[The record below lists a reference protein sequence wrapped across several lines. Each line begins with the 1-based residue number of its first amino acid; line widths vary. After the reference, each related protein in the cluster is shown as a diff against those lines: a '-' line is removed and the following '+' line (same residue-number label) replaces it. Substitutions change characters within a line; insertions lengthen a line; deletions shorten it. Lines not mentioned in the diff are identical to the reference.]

1 MDALVTAG
9 GTPAPGEPLYEV
21 AEGRP
26 KALIDIAG
34 KAMAQWVL
42 DALGGAS
49 RVDRVV
55 LVGVSPDSGLTC
67 AKPTEFVPNQG
78 NMLSNIKAGMDH
90 TLKANTGAHHVLV
103 VSSDIPGITSEMVD
117 WTVDTTMQTNDDLY
131 YAVIER
137 ATMESR
143 YPGSKRSYVRLK
155 DVEVCGGDMN
165 VLRTTL
171 AGNEAL
177 WERLVAARK
186 NAMKQAALVG
196 LDILFLVLIGQLS
209 LHSAESRISKR
220 LKLRGRVVLSPFA
233 EIGMDVDKPFQ
244 LELMRLD
251 LASRRSSLA

>member
-9 GTPAPGEPLYEV
+9 GTPAPGEPLYEA

-34 KAMAQWVL
+34 KPMAQWVL

-55 LVGVSPDSGLTC
+55 LVGVSSDSGLTC
-67 AKPTEFVPNQG
+67 AKPIEFVPNQG
-78 NMLSNIKAGMDH
+78 SMLSNIKAGMDH
-90 TLKANTGAHHVLV
+90 TLKANARAHHVLA
-103 VSSDIPGITSEMVD
+103 VSSDIPGITPEMVD
-117 WTVDTTMQTNDDLY
+117 WTVDTTMQTDDDLY
-131 YAVIER
+131 YSVIER

-165 VLRTTL
+165 VIRATL
-171 AGNEAL
+171 AGNEGL

-196 LDILFLVLIGQLS
+196 LDVLFLVLIGQLP

-220 LKLRGRVVLSPFA
+220 LKLRGRVVLCPFA

-244 LELMRLD
+244 LELMRQD

>member
-26 KALIDIAG
+26 KALIDMAG

-67 AKPTEFVPNQG
+67 AKPIEFVPDQG
-78 NMLSNIKAGMDH
+78 SMLGNIKAGIGH
-90 TLKANTGAHHVLV
+90 ILKADTGAQHVLV

-131 YAVIER
+131 YSVIER
-137 ATMESR
+137 AIMESR

-165 VLRTTL
+165 VIRTTL
-171 AGNEAL
+171 AGDEVL

-196 LDILFLVLIGQLS
+196 PDILFLVLIGQLS
-209 LHSAESRISKR
+209 LHSAESKISKR
-220 LKLRGRVVLSPFA
+220 LKLRGRVVLTPFA

-244 LELMRLD
+244 LELMRQD
-251 LASRRSSLA
+251 LARRRPCLA

>member
-21 AEGRP
+21 SEGRP

-42 DALGGAS
+42 DAVGGAS

-67 AKPTEFVPNQG
+67 GKPIEFVPDQG
-78 NMLSNIKAGMDH
+78 GMLDNIKAGIDH
-90 TLKANTGAHHVLV
+90 ILRTNRGAHHVLV
-103 VSSDIPGITSEMVD
+103 VSSDIPGITPEMVN
-117 WTVDTTMQTNDDLY
+117 WTVDTSMQTNDDLY
-131 YAVIER
+131 YSVIER

-165 VLRTTL
+165 VIRATL
-171 AGNEAL
+171 AGDEGL

-196 LDILFLVLIGQLS
+196 PDILFLVLIGQLS
-209 LHSAESRISKR
+209 LHSAESKISKR

-244 LELMRLD
+244 LELMRQD
-251 LASRRSSLA
+251 LACRRPRLS